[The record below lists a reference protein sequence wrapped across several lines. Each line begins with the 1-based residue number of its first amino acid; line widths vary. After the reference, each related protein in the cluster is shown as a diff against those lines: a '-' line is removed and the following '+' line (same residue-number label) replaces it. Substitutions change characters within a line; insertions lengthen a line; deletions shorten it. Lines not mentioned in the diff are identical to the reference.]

1 MVKSILLV
9 NKNNENFK
17 IYNKNDDNH
26 FKQVIKN
33 CEIFPILDIN
43 MILSQNVINNIL
55 MILKSEH
62 TEMYDYIIDM
72 LILMLNANSI
82 RKKIINSD
90 IYLLLLS
97 NFQYYFDISKHK
109 LLIFIGL
116 ICGSTIKTI
125 NNESK
130 QGRIYIYYIFIYSG
144 NIIEIYI
151 YKLFY

>member
-72 LILMLNANSI
+72 LILMSNANSI

-116 ICGSTIKTI
+116 ICGSTINTI